1 MTEQDAFEMIVKSLE
16 KTSPGISKGVG
27 RETHLLKDGV
37 IDSLESMN
45 FLFELEQLNGNRL
58 VEIDESFD
66 DFRVVRL
73 IEILVA
79 A

>member
-1 MTEQDAFEMIVKSLE
+1 MTEQDAFEMILKSLE
-16 KTSPGISKGVG
+16 KTNPGISKGVSK
-27 RETHLLKDGV
+27 ETHLLKDGV

-45 FLFELEQLNGNRL
+45 FLFELEQLNGSQL
-58 VEIDESFD
+58 AEIDESFD
-66 DFRVVRL
+66 DFRVTRL